1 MLEDLRPCD
10 APLLID
16 MTDEDD
22 RHALGLAVLQQ
33 GGGALAYLRDA
44 PRGGVG
50 ELGLYGLYGVDDED
64 LWLGVD
70 GGGEDLLE
78 VRLGIDQAVIVCPAD
93 AVCTH
98 LELGEALFARDVERL
113 VWQAEDGLQDKGRLP
128 DTWLPPEEDEGAFDE
143 PATED
148 AVQLGIA
155 ETQTALAPLLD
166 VPEAHGL
173 AGGDA
178 LSGEGAGG
186 FVLLADD
193 DLLFFD
199 RVPYATLGAEAL
211 PLGVLCA
218 TFGAVIDCFLL
229 CHRIC

>member
-1 MLEDLRPCD
+1 MLVAVELQDDVHRMLEDLRPCD
-10 APLLID
+10 APLLVD

-22 RHALGLAVLQQ
+22 RHTLSLAVLQQ

-113 VWQAEDGLQDKGRLP
+113 VWQAEDGLQDKGGLP
-128 DTWLPPEEDEGAFDE
+128 DTWLPAEEDEGAFDE
-143 PATED
+143 SATEY
-148 AVQLGIA
+148 AVQLGIT
-155 ETQTALAPLLD
+155 ET
-166 VPEAHGL
+166 
-173 AGGDA
+173 
-178 LSGEGAGG
+178 
-186 FVLLADD
+186 
-193 DLLFFD
+193 
-199 RVPYATLGAEAL
+199 
-211 PLGVLCA
+211 
-218 TFGAVIDCFLL
+218 
-229 CHRIC
+229 